1 MLKVCTHKRERT
13 RADTGYGERSE
24 KVMRGGGG
32 NRERADVTVRTPV
45 PCARARA
52 GAELASECC
61 ARSGVSASLAYQ
73 LMRQKDTYVPL
84 SRRCALNELAFFA
97 PAPDSSLAFFSRP
110 NALAVQPRF

>member
-61 ARSGVSASLAYQ
+61 ARSGVGASLAYQ
-73 LMRQKDTYVPL
+73 LMRQKDTC
-84 SRRCALNELAFFA
+84 RCLEDA
-97 PAPDSSLAFFSRP
+97 R
-110 NALAVQPRF
+110 